1 MLEILIGLPASGK
14 SSYCK
19 DKLKENK
26 DIEIVSSDAIRE
38 EVFGDVNDQS
48 HNGEVFNIVFK
59 RVREAILNNR
69 DVILDATNLSRK
81 RRINFIKE
89 MPKTF
94 IRAIVFA
101 VPFEICC
108 ERNAHRNRVVPQT
121 VMERMYKQ
129 FEAPS
134 YAEGFDDIKIIKNSI
149 SDESIEDILAENINC
164 SHDNPHHRLSCGEHC
179 LAAEEYI
186 KELWYNSSIEDE
198 DDYIILR
205 NAARYHDVS
214 KYKCKTFYNAK
225 GEKSKVA
232 HYYGHENCSA
242 YDYLAYYNSCFNE
255 QSMLLVANLINN
267 HMVFFAGDMVVN
279 RKRLLYGEKFF
290 KLLSILHEADLASH

>member
-94 IRAIVFA
+94 IRAVVFA
-101 VPFEICC
+101 VPFEVCC
-108 ERNAHRNRVVPQT
+108 ERNAHRNRVVPQS

-129 FEAPS
+129 FEVPS

-149 SDESIEDILAENINC
+149 SDESIEDILAENIRC

-186 KELWYNSSIEDE
+186 KELWHNSSIEDE
-198 DDYIILR
+198 DDYI
-205 NAARYHDVS
+205 
-214 KYKCKTFYNAK
+214 K
-225 GEKSKVA
+225 
-232 HYYGHENCSA
+232 
-242 YDYLAYYNSCFNE
+242 
-255 QSMLLVANLINN
+255 
-267 HMVFFAGDMVVN
+267 
-279 RKRLLYGEKFF
+279 
-290 KLLSILHEADLASH
+290 ADIFDRHIWWFRD